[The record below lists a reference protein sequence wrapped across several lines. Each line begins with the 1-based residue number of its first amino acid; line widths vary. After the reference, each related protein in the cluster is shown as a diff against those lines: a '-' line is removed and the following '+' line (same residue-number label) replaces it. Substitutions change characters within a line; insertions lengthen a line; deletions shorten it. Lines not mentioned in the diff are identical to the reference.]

1 MDIFK
6 FHLNLYLNFF
16 FIFLIA
22 PTKRRSV
29 SGSTSIL
36 GNGLDSPCSSRASV
50 AGSSVSEAWS
60 TASTAAMTD
69 MTDMEAAGVQP
80 SQPPQSNMVLRKRIR
95 RIRQGMKRYNDQLVE
110 VKKEL
115 KVCKSKMET
124 QTKTVTEYSNVNIY
138 FNYVYYKVIY
148 ISLMVFLDHYCLYNH

>member
-1 MDIFK
+1 MTRPKKLVKWIESVSQNYFFGVIFHHFLKVKEDFNFHGKIFVKLIFFNFTRFFGLDIFK

-69 MTDMEAAGVQP
+69 MTDMVEASAGVQP

-95 RIRQGMKRYNDQLVE
+95 R
-110 VKKEL
+110 
-115 KVCKSKMET
+115 
-124 QTKTVTEYSNVNIY
+124 
-138 FNYVYYKVIY
+138 
-148 ISLMVFLDHYCLYNH
+148 

>member
-1 MDIFK
+1 M
-6 FHLNLYLNFF
+6 
-16 FIFLIA
+16 
-22 PTKRRSV
+22 

-50 AGSSVSEAWS
+50 AGSCVSEPWS
-60 TASTAAMTD
+60 TTSTAATGLEVM
-69 MTDMEAAGVQP
+69 DMEPQA

-115 KVCKSKMET
+115 KGCKTKMET
-124 QTKTVTEYSNVNIY
+124 QSKTVQEYSQRLEDYDKKFEESSRKFQTLLTVRA
-138 FNYVYYKVIY
+138 K
-148 ISLMVFLDHYCLYNH
+148 S